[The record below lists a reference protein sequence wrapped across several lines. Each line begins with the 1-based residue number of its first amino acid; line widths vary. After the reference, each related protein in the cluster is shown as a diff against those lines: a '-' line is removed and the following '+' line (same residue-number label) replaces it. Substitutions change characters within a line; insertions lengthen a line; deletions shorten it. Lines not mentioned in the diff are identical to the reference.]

1 MNFLGFLFLFSLRA
15 CIIATL
21 QREKV
26 VCVCNIAAD
35 LPERESMERNNKLTS
50 NAKALRRQ
58 MTEKE
63 RNILKSKD

>member
-1 MNFLGFLFLFSLRA
+1 
-15 CIIATL
+15 
-21 QREKV
+21 
-26 VCVCNIAAD
+26 
-35 LPERESMERNNKLTS
+35 MERNNKLTS